1 MKIKAAIIILFLLQ
15 LTSIGAEFGKLLTR
29 VTAGGVLITEGD
41 AKVLFYQRATKSKGG
56 KHARANYV
64 HPLYDLG
71 GNVLTEDSPADHLH
85 HRGIFWAWHQLWVG
99 DKMIGDGW
107 IAKDMRWDVH
117 GLQTSRD
124 KDGSVRIQVA
134 VDWKSPQWA
143 DGKKALVKE
152 ATSIRVYPREGNL
165 RKLDFNIR
173 LKAME
178 PNTRLGGAD
187 NVKGYG
193 GFSTRIKLPK
203 GIGFTGEKGE
213 VTPQRTPVVAG
224 PWMDMT
230 ARFDKSGMSG
240 LTILCHPKSAGYPQ
254 PWILRNKASMQNP
267 VWPGQHAKPLR
278 TDKPLTLRYR
288 LILHKGTA
296 TRQTLGRWHEA
307 YSATP

>member
-1 MKIKAAIIILFLLQ
+1 MRRLGIIFGLGYAATAWAAQQPAL
-15 LTSIGAEFGKLLTR
+15 KTR
-29 VTAGGVLITEGD
+29 VTADGVLITEGD

-71 GNVLTEDSPADHLH
+71 GNVLTEDFPADHLH
-85 HRGIFWAWHQLWVG
+85 HRGIFWAWHQLWVD

-107 IAKDMRWDVH
+107 IAKDIRWDVH
-117 GLQTSRD
+117 DLQTFRG
-124 KDGSVRIQVA
+124 KDGSVSIVVA
-134 VDWKSPQWA
+134 VDWKSPQWHN
-143 DGKKALVKE
+143 GKKALVKE
-152 ATSIRVYPREGNL
+152 ATSIRVYPREGNF
-165 RKLDFNIR
+165 RKLDFNIH
-173 LKAME
+173 LKAVE

-203 GIGFTGEKGE
+203 GIRFTGEKGH

-240 LTILCHPKSAGYPQ
+240 LTILCHPKSTGYPQ
-254 PWILRNKASMQNP
+254 PWILRNKVSMQNP
-267 VWPGQHAKPLR
+267 VWPGQHAKPLPIDR
-278 TDKPLTLRYR
+278 PLTLRYR

-296 TRQTLGRWHEA
+296 TPQTLGRWHEA
-307 YSATP
+307 YSETP

>member
-1 MKIKAAIIILFLLQ
+1 MRRLGIIFSLGYVATAWTAQQPAL
-15 LTSIGAEFGKLLTR
+15 KTR
-29 VTAGGVLITEGD
+29 ATADGVLVTEDD
-41 AKVLFYQRATKSKGG
+41 AKALFYQRATKSRNG
-56 KHARANYV
+56 KHERANYV
-64 HPLYDLG
+64 HPLYDLD
-71 GNVLTEDSPADHLH
+71 GNVLTEDFPADHLH
-85 HRGIFWAWHQLWVG
+85 HRGIFWAWHQLWMG

-107 IAKDMRWDVH
+107 SAKVMTCDVH
-117 GLQTSRD
+117 GLQTSQG

-134 VDWKSPQWA
+134 VDWKSPQWHN
-143 DGKKALVKE
+143 GKKPLVKE
-152 ATSIRVYPREGNL
+152 ATSIQVYPREGNF

-173 LKAME
+173 LKAVE

-203 GIGFTGEKGE
+203 GIGSTGKKGE

-254 PWILRNKASMQNP
+254 PWILRNKGSMQNP

-296 TRQTLGRWHEA
+296 TARTLGRWHKA

>member
-1 MKIKAAIIILFLLQ
+1 MSIPHLIIVWLLP
-15 LTSIGAEFGKLLTR
+15 LALIAGKPALKTKTSKD
-29 VTAGGVLITEGD
+29 GVLVTEGD
-41 AKVLFYQRATKSKGG
+41 TKVLFYQRATKSKDG

-64 HPLYDLG
+64 HPLYDLD
-71 GNVLTEDSPADHLH
+71 GNVLTEDFPDDHLH

-99 DKMIGDGW
+99 DGW
-107 IAKDMRWDVH
+107 SAKDMTWDVH
-117 GLQTSRD
+117 GLQTSQG
-124 KDGSVRIQVA
+124 KDGSVSIQVA
-134 VDWKSPQWA
+134 VDWKSLQWA
-143 DGKKALVKE
+143 DGKKTLVKE

-173 LKAME
+173 LRAVE

-193 GFSTRIKLPK
+193 GFSTRIKLPE

-213 VTPQRTPVVAG
+213 VTPQRTPIAAG

-267 VWPGQHAKPLR
+267 VWPGQHAKPLPP
-278 TDKPLTLRYR
+278 DKPLTLRYR

-296 TRQTLGRWHEA
+296 TAQTLGQWHKA